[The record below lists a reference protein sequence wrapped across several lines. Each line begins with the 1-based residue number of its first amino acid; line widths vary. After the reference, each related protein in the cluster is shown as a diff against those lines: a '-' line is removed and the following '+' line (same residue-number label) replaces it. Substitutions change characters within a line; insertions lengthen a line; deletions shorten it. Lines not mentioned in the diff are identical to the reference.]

1 MRCFIEVITGASILS
16 QALTTSRPVSLPRDM
31 CDHALIIAIFALI
44 WGAAISAFWSG
55 VFAPT
60 INAASQGWG
69 AAVVRPSLLWLGM
82 GMLLLT
88 LRTLLWIRY
97 RERPHAT
104 HEDAPTLTIVIPAFN
119 EGAMVEKT
127 IDSCAA
133 AIYPRER
140 LEIIV
145 VDDGSRDDT
154 WQHIARA
161 AARHPGLVVPIR
173 FPENRG
179 KRAALAAGFELGA
192 GEVFLTIDSDSL
204 VEPQTLLAIVGPFC
218 DPRVGAVAGKVTVYN
233 REAGWIPK
241 MLQVRFTLSFDFL
254 RSVQSTYGSVYCC
267 PGALAAYRASI
278 IREILS
284 RWLNQRFL
292 GVNCTIGE
300 DRALTNDILAMGY
313 DTVYQRGAVV
323 QTIVPTTYRKLCRM
337 YLRWDRS
344 YVREELRL
352 ARVVWKRPL
361 HSRCMTIVEQM
372 FTNVRFPIAWAAL
385 VLLVLTSLQD
395 PFTILRVLIS
405 VGVAATL
412 YALYYLRSERSW
424 NFVYGIVYAYFS
436 FLTLFWVFP
445 YALLTV
451 RQGSWMTR

>member
-1 MRCFIEVITGASILS
+1 MS
-16 QALTTSRPVSLPRDM
+16 QVLTTSRPVSLPRDIW
-31 CDHALIIAIFALI
+31 DRVLVIAIFALI
-44 WGAAISAFWSG
+44 WGIAIAAAWSG

-60 INAASQGWG
+60 IKAASQGWG
-69 AAVVRPSLLWLGM
+69 AALVRPSLLWLGM
-82 GMLLLT
+82 GVLLLT
-88 LRTLLWIRY
+88 LRTLLWTRY

-104 HEDAPTLTIVIPAFN
+104 HADAPRLTVVIPAFN

-133 AIYPRER
+133 ASYPRDR

-154 WQHIARA
+154 WRHITRA
-161 AARHPGLVVPIR
+161 AARHPGLVTPIR

-179 KRAALAAGFELGA
+179 KRAALAAGFERGT
-192 GEVFLTIDSDSL
+192 GDVFLTIDSDSL
-204 VEPQTLLAIVGPFC
+204 VEPQTLLAIVGPFR
-218 DPRVGAVAGKVTVYN
+218 DPKIGAVAGKVAVYN
-233 REAGWIPK
+233 RASGWIPK

-267 PGALAAYRASI
+267 PGALAAYRASLV
-278 IREILS
+278 RQILP

-323 QTIVPTTYRKLCRM
+323 KTIVPTTYRKLCRM

-344 YVREELRL
+344 YIREEVRLLRI
-352 ARVVWKRPL
+352 VWKRPL
-361 HSRCMTIVEQM
+361 RARCMTIVEQT
-372 FTNVRFPIAWAAL
+372 FTNLRFPIAWTAL
-385 VLLVLTSLQD
+385 VLLVVASLND

-424 NFVYGIVYAYFS
+424 DFVYGIVYAYFS

-445 YALLTV
+445 YALLTL
-451 RQGSWMTR
+451 RQRSWMTR